1 MTVLSDG
8 ARESIGS
15 GIASALRQIGYRPQL
30 LRRQYDFVDFLDD
43 SPIVRNVDL
52 GVFGQEPFDY
62 RSACLAFHFASSGDA
77 ASHTAKNLRAFG
89 APFVFLISEP
99 NTEHWVLRESGITLN
114 ETFRTEEL
122 IGRLIAKG
130 DAWGPSSILRAKSGF
145 APPDPEQIEL
155 FDPGLLPMLEAEAGR
170 KLDVLVSRILYQA
183 EKAFSKEGLDVDSK
197 VVFNILFR
205 FLSAKLL
212 CDREVKTE
220 HKIDF
225 SAPIETLRAVDNYYR
240 STGLS
245 SARQLSKA
253 VLATIADEVGRAF
266 SFRNISVD
274 TLTYVYENTFVSPER
289 RQSLGI
295 HSTPSYIADYVL
307 SQLPLEELQ
316 RDKLQVLDPTCGHGI
331 FLIAA
336 MRRMRTFMP
345 TDWGG
350 HRRHEFFVKH
360 LTGVDIE
367 IKWMERPM

>member
-1 MTVLSDG
+1 
-8 ARESIGS
+8 
-15 GIASALRQIGYRPQL
+15 
-30 LRRQYDFVDFLDD
+30 
-43 SPIVRNVDL
+43 
-52 GVFGQEPFDY
+52 
-62 RSACLAFHFASSGDA
+62 
-77 ASHTAKNLRAFG
+77 
-89 APFVFLISEP
+89 
-99 NTEHWVLRESGITLN
+99 
-114 ETFRTEEL
+114 
-122 IGRLIAKG
+122 
-130 DAWGPSSILRAKSGF
+130 
-145 APPDPEQIEL
+145 
-155 FDPGLLPMLEAEAGR
+155 MLEAEAGR

-367 IKWMERPM
+367 GFSIEVARLCLMLADFPESNGWNVRCEDVFKPGTLERYARDSTAIVGNPPFEAFSDRSPQTPKPVELLRRLLPNLQQGAM